1 MTVSARSFNNK
12 GDQTTGMKLQTHTHT
27 HTQTHTP
34 EAMDRGGV
42 ALALYKI

>member
-1 MTVSARSFNNK
+1 MTESTRRINNK
-12 GDQTTGMKLQTHTHT
+12 GDQTAGMKLHTHTHT
-27 HTQTHTP
+27 HTS